1 MLYTMASDLTQTE
14 SIQSTHPEL
23 DEQDS
28 SRLYII
34 YRRRWKRHYEVKSAA
49 DQLLYFGEVS
59 NFKHAKPDLTLHR
72 GTSANAP
79 VVAASK
85 LLKLSGDFK
94 LALGDPN
101 DVNNVQW
108 EDMTRESWMH
118 QTYRFVVN
126 MSSQPGG
133 TLGQRRALLWKRTRS
148 VGVDGSTPSW
158 NSRNFKLVDE
168 TSGDLVAVFTSKR
181 SIGQCGRLQIK
192 EEHGQWF
199 DTMILL
205 SYISLYER
213 FERHNR
219 QAAAAAGGS

>member
-1 MLYTMASDLTQTE
+1 MASDLTQSE
-14 SIQSTHPEL
+14 SIQSTHPGL

-28 SRLYII
+28 SHLYII
-34 YRRRWKRHYEVKSAA
+34 YRKRWKRHYEVKSAA
-49 DQLLYFGEVS
+49 GQLLYFGEVS
-59 NFKHAKPDLTLHR
+59 SFKHAKPDLTLHR
-72 GTSANAP
+72 GSADAP

-94 LALGDPN
+94 LALGDPD

-118 QTYRFVVN
+118 QTYRFEVN
-126 MSSQPGG
+126 TSSQSRD
-133 TLGQRRALLWKRTRS
+133 THGQRRALLWKRTRS
-148 VGVDGSTPSW
+148 VGVDGSSPSW

-168 TSGDLVAVFTSKR
+168 LSGDLVAVFTSKR

-199 DTMILL
+199 DTLVLL
-205 SYISLYER
+205 SYLSLYER